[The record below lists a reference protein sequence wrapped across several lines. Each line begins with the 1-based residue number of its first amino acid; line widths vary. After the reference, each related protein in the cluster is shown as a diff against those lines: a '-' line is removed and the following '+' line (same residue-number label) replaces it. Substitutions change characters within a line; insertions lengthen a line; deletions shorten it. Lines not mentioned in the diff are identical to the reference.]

1 LPLTVLFLRTSEYHT
16 HTGHKSM
23 SPENHE
29 MAHGPTIGTAPTSN
43 ESNKNVVTWRALG
56 II

>member
-1 LPLTVLFLRTSEYHT
+1 
-16 HTGHKSM
+16 M

-43 ESNKNVVTWRALG
+43 ESNKNVATWFVINRTGDAT
-56 II
+56 IIPKTTFF